1 MSPPLP
7 PALDISPPLVNSANP
22 WATTLDDLR
31 LLHACP
37 STGAVTTRTSLIQGF
52 AHDPSKHQYIFH
64 SPETHASS
72 ARDQPIGTAPPAQTA
87 SLNSLG
93 YSPHTLE
100 IYLHFI
106 KTISNETVAKHSS
119 PAGPPSSSAKKPFI
133 VSVTG
138 TPAEVAQSYD
148 LIAAAARE
156 VAFPLAMEINLSCP
170 NIPDK
175 PPPAYSRTAVAEY
188 LAAVQARIAAAGP
201 GLARIPFGL
210 KTPPYTY
217 PKQFDELFGALE
229 VAAEADPAGACPV
242 SFITATNTLGSCLV
256 FSSPSPS
263 TSSPAAAG
271 VSGELGASDALSL
284 ALPGM
289 GIGGMAGAPLHP
301 LALGNVATLTRML
314 GQRGDKMGHV
324 CVVGV
329 GGVLDT
335 AGYRRMRAVGAK
347 VVGIGTA
354 LGLKGIKVFED
365 IESEVEGRW

>member
-1 MSPPLP
+1 MSPTQP

-31 LLHACP
+31 LLHASP

-52 AHDPSKHQYIFH
+52 AHDPAKHQYIFH

-72 ARDQPIGTAPPAQTA
+72 PRDQPIGTALPNTHTA

-100 IYLHFI
+100 TYLGFI
-106 KTISNETVAKHSS
+106 QTIVKETKTNTN
-119 PAGPPSSSAKKPFI
+119 KKPFI

-138 TPAEVAQSYD
+138 TPEEVSQSYL
-148 LIAAAARE
+148 LIATA
-156 VAFPLAMEINLSCP
+156 VAGSPNLKLAMEINLSCP
-170 NIPDK
+170 NIPHK
-175 PPPAYSRTAVAEY
+175 PPPAYSREAVLAY
-188 LAAVQARIAAAGP
+188 LSAVQLTIAQAETNP
-201 GLARIPFGL
+201 SLPRIPFGL

-217 PKQFDELFGALE
+217 STQFDELFAALE
-229 VAAEADPAGACPV
+229 QAAEADPNKLCPI
-242 SFITATNTLGSCLV
+242 SFLTATNTLGSCLV
-256 FSSPSPS
+256 FSSPSSDES
-263 TSSPAAAG
+263 TSP
-271 VSGELGASDALSL
+271 SDDSLSL

-314 GQRGDKMGHV
+314 RERGDAMGHV
-324 CVVGV
+324 CVIGV
-329 GGVLDT
+329 GGVLDA

-347 VVGIGTA
+347 VVGVGTA

-365 IESEVEGRW
+365 IESELEGRW